1 MLWLL
6 HNLHIHLILLCCL
19 SSLNFGFSATIQ
31 SSNETD
37 RLSLLAIKAKIIDDP
52 LHVLSSWNDSIH
64 FCMWQGIKC
73 EHRGQRVTALDLQ
86 SRKLVGSISPHLGN
100 LSFMRELQLQ
110 NNSFGN
116 EIPLEIGEVPVDL
129 GFLSKLATV
138 IIHDNNLTGSLSP
151 LANLSSLKA
160 LSAAENFFDG
170 SIPDGFGQLKNLQ
183 KLAIGINRLSGVIPP
198 SLFNLSSLTMFDVI
212 GNQIQG
218 SLPWVLG
225 ITLPNIEFF
234 NICDNQFTGLIPAS
248 ISNSSKLHYLI
259 MVQNKLI
266 GKVPNLERLRNL
278 EWLSISGNQL
288 GSGEADDLNFISSLI
303 NATNLQVLGVNLN
316 NFGGELPGSI
326 GNLSGNLQ
334 VLYLD
339 NNKIFGSIPPGIVNL
354 VGLQSLYMQV
364 NQLTGT
370 IPSEIGKLQNLQ
382 ELNLINNSLSGNIP
396 SSLGNLSLLSE
407 LVLGINNF
415 QGNIPQSLGN
425 CNNLQLLFLS
435 QNNLNGTIPKQVWF
449 SSHGSWKF
457 GKSRELDLANNNLS
471 GEIPVFL
478 EGFRLLQDLNL
489 SFNNFEGVVPTQ
501 GVFSNTSA
509 ISVVGNSKLCGGV
522 AELQLPKCNFKV
534 DKKWRPNTA
543 LILALSIPFGLL
555 GLALV
560 GCILYLCCFRKT
572 RKETPLDSSD
582 NSLLKASYQ
591 NLVKAT
597 DGFSSFNLI
606 GVGSFGSVYKGV
618 LDGRIVAVKVLNLSR
633 RGASKSFIS
642 ECEALRNI
650 RHRNLVKVLTAC
662 STVDYQGN
670 EFKALVYEFMI
681 NGSLEEWL
689 HQNPKKY
696 LSNEELRMLN
706 LLQRLN
712 IIIDVVCALNYL
724 HNQVQTPIVH
734 CDLQPSNV
742 ILDKDMIGHVG
753 DFGLAKFLLDY
764 ATHDLSTN
772 ETSSIGI
779 RGTIGYTAPEMFTG
793 KRPTDE
799 IVLEPFH
806 PFLPVDWRHMRPLP
820 PPEGCLVTSR
830 SQKLSGNISPYI
842 GNLCFL
848 RALHLQNNSFGHVI
862 PPELDR
868 LRRLDI
874 LHLHNNS
881 IGGNLSYLQKFVA
894 TINNF
899 HGSIPDTFG
908 KLTNLQLE
916 IDLRYNNYGGMRS
929 ETIGNPS
936 TNLQNMD
943 LDQNQIL
950 GSIPSGIGNLINLE
964 RLWLF
969 SSSIYLNISENML
982 SGEIPGILSSC
993 VMLETLCME
1002 GYLRQGTIPSTLTSL
1017 RSVQILDLSHNNL
1030 LGRIPEYLEAF
1041 KLLQILNLSNNDFE
1055 GAVPTKGIFTNASAI
1070 SVKGNRKLCGVGILE
1085 YGATIVAVKVLN
1097 LQRHGASKSFV
1108 AECKALRN
1116 IKHRK
1121 LIKVLTACLGV
1132 DYQVNREDELDN
1144 EPKKLNLHQRLNI
1157 SIDVAC
1163 ALDYLHHQCPTP
1175 IVHCDLKPSNVLL
1188 NNDMTGHA
1196 GEFGLARFLPEAT
1209 HSFSTNQGSIG
1220 VRGSIGYAAPEYAMG
1235 KMFTGKRPTDDMFKD
1250 SLNLHKFVR
1259 LALPHQVAN
1268 VADPMLFQGG
1278 EEETSTWNL
1287 RNRSCARCEKIRD
1300 CLISILQIGVTCSAE
1315 YPKERMNI
1323 SALVA

>member
-1 MLWLL
+1 MKAIHQKIAKPFLCSSLIMSWPL
-6 HNLHIHLILLCCL
+6 HNLLIHLILLCCL
-19 SSLNFGFSATIQ
+19 SSLNSGFSATIQ

-73 EHRGQRVTALDLQ
+73 DRRGQRVTALDLQ

-110 NNSFGN
+110 NNSFGD
-116 EIPLEIGEVPVDL
+116 EIPSEIGHLTRLQILKLNNNSIGGRIPVNLSRCANLIEIDFSYNGLVGEVPLDL

-160 LSAAENFFDG
+160 LSAADNFFDG
-170 SIPDGFGQLKNLQ
+170 SIPDGFGRLKNLQ

-198 SLFNLSSLTMFDVI
+198 SLFNLSSLTMFDVTE
-212 GNQIQG
+212 NQIQG
-218 SLPWVLG
+218 SLPWDLG

-234 NICDNQFTGLIPAS
+234 NIGDNQFTGLIPAS

-278 EWLSISGNQL
+278 EWLSISSNQL

-316 NFGGELPGSI
+316 NFGGELPESI

-435 QNNLNGTIPKQVWF
+435 QNNLNGTIPKQVVSI
-449 SSHGSWKF
+449 SSLSIYLDLSQNQLSGSLPMEVGNLVNLGSLDVSHNLLSSEIPSTLGSCTSLETLRLGTNF
-457 GKSRELDLANNNLS
+457 FNGTIPSSLSFLRGIRELDLANNYLS

-560 GCILYLCCFRKT
+560 GCVLYLCCFRKT

-606 GVGSFGSVYKGV
+606 GIGSFGSVYKGV

-689 HQNPKKY
+689 HQNPKKD

-712 IIIDVVCALNYL
+712 IIIDVACALNYL
-724 HNQVQTPIVH
+724 HNQGQIPIVH
-734 CDLQPSNV
+734 CDLKPSNV
-742 ILDKDMIGHVG
+742 LLDKDMIGHVG

-764 ATHDLSTN
+764 AAHDLSTN

-779 RGTIGYTAPEMFTG
+779 RGTIGYTAPEYGMGSEVSTYGDIYSFGILVLEMFTG

-799 IVLEPFH
+799 
-806 PFLPVDWRHMRPLP
+806 
-820 PPEGCLVTSR
+820 
-830 SQKLSGNISPYI
+830 
-842 GNLCFL
+842 
-848 RALHLQNNSFGHVI
+848 
-862 PPELDR
+862 
-868 LRRLDI
+868 
-874 LHLHNNS
+874 
-881 IGGNLSYLQKFVA
+881 
-894 TINNF
+894 
-899 HGSIPDTFG
+899 
-908 KLTNLQLE
+908 
-916 IDLRYNNYGGMRS
+916 
-929 ETIGNPS
+929 
-936 TNLQNMD
+936 
-943 LDQNQIL
+943 
-950 GSIPSGIGNLINLE
+950 
-964 RLWLF
+964 
-969 SSSIYLNISENML
+969 
-982 SGEIPGILSSC
+982 
-993 VMLETLCME
+993 
-1002 GYLRQGTIPSTLTSL
+1002 
-1017 RSVQILDLSHNNL
+1017 
-1030 LGRIPEYLEAF
+1030 
-1041 KLLQILNLSNNDFE
+1041 
-1055 GAVPTKGIFTNASAI
+1055 
-1070 SVKGNRKLCGVGILE
+1070 
-1085 YGATIVAVKVLN
+1085 
-1097 LQRHGASKSFV
+1097 
-1108 AECKALRN
+1108 
-1116 IKHRK
+1116 
-1121 LIKVLTACLGV
+1121 
-1132 DYQVNREDELDN
+1132 
-1144 EPKKLNLHQRLNI
+1144 
-1157 SIDVAC
+1157 
-1163 ALDYLHHQCPTP
+1163 
-1175 IVHCDLKPSNVLL
+1175 
-1188 NNDMTGHA
+1188 
-1196 GEFGLARFLPEAT
+1196 
-1209 HSFSTNQGSIG
+1209 
-1220 VRGSIGYAAPEYAMG
+1220 
-1235 KMFTGKRPTDDMFKD
+1235 MFKD
-1250 SLNLHKFVR
+1250 GLSLHSFVKG
-1259 LALPHQVAN
+1259 ALPWSVSE
-1268 VADPMLFQGG
+1268 VADPILLEAKEEDE
-1278 EEETSTWNL
+1278 EEETSKENSK
-1287 RNRSCARCEKIRD
+1287 NKSFISGEKIVE
-1300 CLISILQIGVTCSAE
+1300 CLSTILEIGVNCSLE
-1315 YPKERMNI
+1315 LPRERMDINDVLAKLHFI
-1323 SALVA
+1323 RHSLL